1 MSIQRWL
8 VLVSVIFLSAC
19 GSSNQSPPATT
30 TTAPASLD
38 ANEIR
43 LVDAQLDPR
52 QGVVPE
58 PPLSG
63 QLPRDLIPPI

>member
-1 MSIQRWL
+1 MNIQRWI
-8 VLVSVIFLSAC
+8 VVVGAVSLCAC
-19 GSSNQSPPATT
+19 GESNHSAPSTA

-38 ANEIR
+38 AEAIKWAD
-43 LVDAQLDPR
+43 LQLDPR

>member
-1 MSIQRWL
+1 MSLQRWL

-19 GSSNQSPPATT
+19 GSSGQNPPATT

-38 ANEIR
+38 ANETK

-52 QGVVPE
+52 QGMVLE